1 MRIRFH
7 CEATAEL
14 EEALAWYAVRSP
26 NAERAFALAVD
37 GALAQLVTAPERS
50 AEVAPGIRGLSV
62 EKFPYQLIY
71 RLVGDAAV
79 VLAVAH
85 AKRRPGYWKR
95 REA

>member
-7 CEATAEL
+7 SEATAEL
-14 EEALAWYAVRSP
+14 EEALAWYAVRSSD
-26 NAERAFALAVD
+26 AERAFAFAID
-37 GALAQLVTAPERS
+37 GALAQLAAAPERS
-50 AEVAPGIRGLSV
+50 AEVAPGVRGLSV
-62 EKFPYQLIY
+62 EKFPYQIIY
-71 RLVGDAAV
+71 RLVGEAAV